1 MFVWGPEPK
10 ARKQAGRAK
19 PGPGAKAKP
28 GSAAKGRNGPQVPTD
43 TTAETAETAE
53 TGPKEN
59 RTTEMKRKQ
68 VVSP

>member
-1 MFVWGPEPK
+1 VFVWGP
-10 ARKQAGRAK
+10 
-19 PGPGAKAKP
+19 GAQAKP

-53 TGPKEN
+53 TAGSKEN